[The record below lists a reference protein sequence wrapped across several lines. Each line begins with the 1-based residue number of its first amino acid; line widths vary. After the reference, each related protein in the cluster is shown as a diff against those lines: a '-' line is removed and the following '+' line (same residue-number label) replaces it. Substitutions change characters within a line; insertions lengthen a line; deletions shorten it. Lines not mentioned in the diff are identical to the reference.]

1 MNNNHFSLNIRTV
14 ANGWTIDISIGSYGQ
29 PGYRNETYTFNERD
43 AMLAFMQEQL
53 IEAPQSN
60 LGAPGDQW

>member
-14 ANGWTIDISIGSYGQ
+14 ANGWIIDLSFGSYGN
-29 PGYRNETYTFNERD
+29 PGYRNETYNFNNREEMLTF
-43 AMLAFMQEQL
+43 MHEQL
-53 IEAPQSN
+53 TNAPQSN